1 MPIYRL
7 QWSVTLVTFKGY
19 RKPSITIK
27 LNSHREGRE
36 RGGVAVEEEGKE
48 VERERESFFHHTE
61 EVPHAREV
69 SRERERWKKD
79 KVEEE
84 RSRKREGE
92 RWRRAGKST

>member
-19 RKPSITIK
+19 GKPSITIK

-48 VERERESFFHHTE
+48 VDRESFSHHAE
-61 EVPHAREV
+61 EVPQAREV
-69 SRERERWKKD
+69 SRERERERWKKD

-84 RSRKREGE
+84 RRRKREGE
-92 RWRRAGKST
+92 RWR